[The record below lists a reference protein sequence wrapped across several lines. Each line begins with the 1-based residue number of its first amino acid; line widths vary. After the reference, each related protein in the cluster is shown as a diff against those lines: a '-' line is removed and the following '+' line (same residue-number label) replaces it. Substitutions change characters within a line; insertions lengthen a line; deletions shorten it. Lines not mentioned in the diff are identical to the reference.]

1 MGGNSGGN
9 RSTSALAK
17 KRVSDYKND
26 PDSLQVT
33 KQSIMYYSKIDRWNQ
48 NTSYNQGFND
58 DVQSVI
64 EEIAEGNYGLA
75 TDIAKGLVS
84 RNGWK
89 QYGTTVSEKQAYV
102 LSKTIVDKGLV
113 LKNGEPRSAIWD
125 PKVLKDVRK
134 ERAIKAQ
141 ERARK
146 RQSYESSYKR
156 STTKVAIGSKVFSK
170 HGEGEITGIITKSTG
185 YVTVK
190 YSNGITRKEM
200 AFNLNGA
207 DGNPLKK
214 RPK

>member
-17 KRVSDYKND
+17 KKVFDYKND
-26 PDSLQVT
+26 PDSLQVA
-33 KQSIMYYSKIDRWNQ
+33 KQSIMYYSKTDKWNK
-48 NTSYNQGFND
+48 NSDYSAGFND
-58 DVQSVI
+58 EVQSVI
-64 EEIAEGNYGLA
+64 EDIAGGDYGLA
-75 TDIAKGLVS
+75 TDIAKGLINRS
-84 RNGWK
+84 GWK

-113 LKNGEPRSAIWD
+113 LKNGEPRSPIWN
-125 PKVLKDVRK
+125 PQVLKDVRR

-141 ERARK
+141 ERATK
-146 RQSYESSYKR
+146 RQLYESTYKR
-156 STTKVAIGSKVFSK
+156 SSTKVAIGSKVFSK

-190 YSNGITRKEM
+190 YNNGITRKEM